1 MWLFFLTYFAFKA
14 LAADFIESG
23 IRVNCVC
30 PGTIDT
36 PSWRGRVAA
45 AVDPDQAYKDFIAR
59 QKMKRLGTA
68 EEVASIV
75 LHLASD
81 DSAFTTG
88 TCSIVD
94 GGWSL

>member
-1 MWLFFLTYFAFKA
+1 MDY
-14 LAADFIESG
+14 IESG

-30 PGTIDT
+30 PGTVDT

-45 AVDPDQAYKDFIAR
+45 ADDPEQARKDFIAR

-68 EEVASIV
+68 EEVASNV
-75 LHLASD
+75 LYLASD
-81 DSAFTTG
+81 ESGYTTG
-88 TCSIVD
+88 TCSIID